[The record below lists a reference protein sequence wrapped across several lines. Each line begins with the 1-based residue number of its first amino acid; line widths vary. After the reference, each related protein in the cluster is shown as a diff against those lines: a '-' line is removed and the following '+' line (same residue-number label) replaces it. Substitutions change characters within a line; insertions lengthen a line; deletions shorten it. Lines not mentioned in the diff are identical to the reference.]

1 VGVPLF
7 LRLVAARAGEAGDD
21 AGSAAHAG
29 SDAVRDF
36 VLDNVRMWLEEFQ
49 FDGLRLDAVHAIYD
63 IGARHLLRA
72 AILAVVLTT
81 LFDLN
86 YVYGWI
92 EPDDLDLYR
101 RVFG

>member
-1 VGVPLF
+1 VKWTSIV
-7 LRLVAARAGEAGDD
+7 
-21 AGSAAHAG
+21 
-29 SDAVRDF
+29 
-36 VLDNVRMWLEEFQ
+36 
-49 FDGLRLDAVHAIYD
+49 AIYFLFFVTSAFILLPFGVKTD
-63 IGARHLLRA
+63 EEVGNELIRGQAESAPHRFDLARHLLRA